1 MDPEPDP
8 EPDVEAPLAGVV
20 LLNGPEADGED
31 DLDWDFFESVFFVVL
46 SLAGGPVRFLLVSY
60 HRISGMV
67 WHRECMERFGKRTAS

>member
-8 EPDVEAPLAGVV
+8 EPDVEAPVAGVV

-31 DLDWDFFESVFFVVL
+31 DLDWDFLESVFLVVL

-60 HRISGMV
+60 HRTSRMV
-67 WHRECMERFGKRTAS
+67 WHRECMERFRKRTAS